1 MQNFQ
6 DTFKTRKRLFISVF
20 SICVKVTKLIAKII
34 KIEIKILKAN
44 YLIKETDLEHIYSS
58 FQI

>member
-20 SICVKVTKLIAKII
+20 SICMKVTKLIAKII
-34 KIEIKILKAN
+34 KTEIKILKAN